1 MAEEDEESLRQ
12 RLTREREQRRDD
24 GQLERFREGK
34 FKPINPKQR
43 EQLERRMAQSDP
55 PPALQRPP
63 QPAAKVEAGLVG
75 PLIAGKNL
83 NLTVLEFVFLSDA
96 TTGFATISQN
106 PAYEEIHYWRNG
118 LYVGNESPEDP
129 GAPAPA
135 DLVEQTVVN
144 LVQTV

>member
-63 QPAAKVEAGLVG
+63 QPAAKVEAGLGAIGVVDGGNLDLVKSVYQIVSFPPYLQG
-75 PLIAGKNL
+75 PIGAQRR
-83 NLTVLEFVFLSDA
+83 FYFRS
-96 TTGFATISQN
+96 
-106 PAYEEIHYWRNG
+106 G
-118 LYVGNESPEDP
+118 LYVGSSEEMS
-129 GAPAPA
+129 APPVTNGKA
-135 DLVEQTVVN
+135 LKTVV
-144 LVQTV
+144 VTEVA